1 MMKYLSSLTKT
12 PIAPAFFFGGL
23 SKTCDAYLDLG
34 TGSLIVQ
41 ILIGTFVGGIFAV
54 KLFWSRIKTTFM
66 NLFFRGKID
75 EEARD

>member
-12 PIAPAFFFGGL
+12 PIAPAFFFWGL

-54 KLFWSRIKTTFM
+54 KIFWGKIKTTFM
-66 NLFFRGKID
+66 NLLFKGRID

>member
-12 PIAPAFFFGGL
+12 PIAPAFFFWGF
-23 SKTCDAYLDLG
+23 SETCDAYLDLG

-54 KLFWSRIKTTFM
+54 KIFWGKIKTTFM
-66 NLFFRGKID
+66 KLFFRGRID